1 MSVGNSNLSWF
12 RTAYYRASCYN
23 TRTIYLAWQRCLDLT
38 DYAFMMTIAGQ
49 PFLTDFQTQQLISQ
63 FQQKTALN
71 VSQINSQQVYVLS
84 RELSGT
90 EHKKALDLFGIN
102 EGIDLAAPQDNQI
115 QVIVGPRFGTISPW
129 ASKATDIFNN
139 CEIAINRVERVIV
152 YTLTIDIEAADKK
165 LPTAAE
171 QLLFDRMTQS
181 LVYDL
186 NDVNNLFDD
195 QQPAS
200 LNHIDVIGQGRT
212 ALESANTEFGFA
224 LSVEDIDYLMN
235 AYVNELKRNPT
246 DVELMMF
253 AQANSEHCR
262 HKIFNAEWKV
272 DGAVQPKSLFQ
283 MIKNTYKAN
292 PQGILSA
299 YKDNAA
305 VMAGSEGL
313 RFYPVPENAT
323 DANSVH
329 PYDFHQEEIDI
340 LMKVE
345 THNHPTAI
353 APYAGAATGAGGEIR
368 DEGATGRGG
377 KPKAGLTGFHV
388 SHLHIPELAEKW
400 EQSGQLSTQ
409 DYGTPDRMATSLEIM
424 TEAPLGSANFS
435 NEFGRPNLCGYFRS
449 FQLDTSAA
457 KDGSEM
463 RGYHKPIMLAGGY
476 GNIKR
481 NLIEKNAIQQG
492 DLLIVLGGPAMQIGL
507 GGGAASSVDS
517 GSLDEGLDFA
527 SVQRDN
533 AEMERRCQEV
543 MDRCWALAGNGQSG
557 NDVDASNNG
566 KDGNPIVSLHDVGAG
581 GLSNAMPEL
590 VNDHEMGAV
599 LNLRKIPSLEAGMS
613 PMAIWSNEAQ
623 ERYVLAIRPE
633 SKDQFDAICTRERCP
648 YAILGEATEIRQ
660 LVVNDDLLAE
670 QPVDMPMQVLLGGTP
685 QMQRSFSRQENELP
699 PLELNNFNLA
709 ESIKDVLRHPT
720 VASKSFLISI
730 GDRSITGMVV
740 RDQYVGRYQ
749 VPVADCA
756 VTASGLLAIEGQ
768 PMSGEAMSVGERTPV
783 ALISPKA
790 SARLAVGEAIT
801 NIAGA
806 RISQLSD
813 ITMSANWMAA
823 CGEDAEDAA
832 LFDAVYTVGE
842 ELCPALGI
850 AIPVGKDSLSMRANW
865 TDSTDE
871 GSTDKSVV
879 SPMSLVITAFAPV
892 IDVAKTLTPELING
906 DSAFYRIDLSKGK
919 LRLGGSILAQTASQ
933 LGNECPD
940 LTQPSD
946 LVDFFNFIQAGNAQ
960 GVISAYHDIGDG
972 GLLATIAEMQFTSRQ
987 GIKLSL
993 DDKNLLGQLFSEELG
1008 AVIQVLPENVAALMQ
1023 LAEEFN
1029 VSDMLSLVG
1038 QSTEED
1044 SLIIQTP
1051 LHMGDDTLRFSRSEL
1066 QQEWSQVSYQIA
1078 RRRDNPACVQQE
1090 YDLIADASHKGLIA
1104 APNFDLNQKVEEP
1117 YLASR
1122 DTKPRV
1128 AILREQG
1135 VNGQIEMAAGFTQ
1148 AGFEAVD
1155 VHMSD
1160 LLNGRINLRDFDGLV
1175 ACGGFSYGDVLGAGS
1190 GWANSILF
1198 HDELRMQFVRFF
1210 ARPDTFSL
1218 GVCNGCQMMA
1228 QLKDL
1233 IPGADN
1239 FPRFIAN
1246 KSARFEARTVNVKIE
1261 RTKSIFF
1268 KGMQDSILPIA
1279 VAHGEGYATLNTTE
1293 IDGMAKHGQLA
1304 MRFVDSQGHPTETY
1318 PLNPNGSLGGVTG
1331 LCSTD
1336 GRVTLMMPHPE
1347 RNLKAYN
1354 HSWKPEAWDEDGAW
1368 MRMFRNAR
1376 AWLR

>member
-1 MSVGNSNLSWF
+1 
-12 RTAYYRASCYN
+12 
-23 TRTIYLAWQRCLDLT
+23 
-38 DYAFMMTIAGQ
+38 MMTIAGQ

-63 FQQKTALN
+63 FQQKTELN
-71 VSQINSQQVYVLS
+71 VSQINTQQVYVLS
-84 RELSGT
+84 RKLEGD
-90 EHKKALDLFGIN
+90 EQKKALDLFGIK
-102 EGIDLAAPQDNQI
+102 EDAQLTTSQDNQL
-115 QVIVGPRFGTISPW
+115 QVIVSPRFGTISPW

-139 CEIAINRVERVIV
+139 CDIKINRVERVIV
-152 YTLTIDIEAADKK
+152 YTLTLDGTTDGEISTT
-165 LPTAAE
+165 LPAAAE

-186 NDVNNLFDD
+186 DDVNKLFDD
-195 QQPAS
+195 EAPAS
-200 LNHIDVIGQGRT
+200 LNHIDVIGQGQS

-224 LSVEDIDYLMN
+224 LSSEDIDYLMN

-262 HKIFNAEWKV
+262 HKIFNAQWTV
-272 DGAVQPKSLFQ
+272 DGEVQPKSLFQ
-283 MIKNTYKAN
+283 MIKNTYQSN

-305 VMAGSEGL
+305 VMAGAEGM
-313 RFYPVPENAT
+313 RFYSIPT
-323 DANSVH
+323 DAQDPNAAH
-329 PYDFHQEEIDI
+329 PYNFHQEEIDI

-400 EQSGQLSTQ
+400 ETSGQLSTQ

-517 GSLDEGLDFA
+517 GELDEGLDFA

-543 MDRCWALAGNGQSG
+543 LDRCWALAGNEKPG
-557 NDVDASNNG
+557 NDIDASNNSQ
-566 KDGNPIVSLHDVGAG
+566 DGNPIVSLHDVGAG

-633 SKDQFDAICTRERCP
+633 SKDQFDAICARERCP
-648 YAILGEATEIRQ
+648 YAILGEATEVRQ
-660 LVVNDDLLAE
+660 LVVNDELLSE

-685 QMQRSFSRQENELP
+685 KMQRSFERQESTLP
-699 PLELNNFNLA
+699 ALELNNFNLS

-756 VTASGLLAIEGQ
+756 VTASGLVALDGQ

-806 RISQLSD
+806 RIAQLSD

-823 CGEDAEDAA
+823 CGDDAEDAA
-832 LFDAVYTVGE
+832 LFDAVHTVGE

-865 TDSTDE
+865 TDNDKD
-871 GSTDKSVV
+871 GSKDKSVV

-892 IDVAKTLTPELING
+892 TDVAKTLTPELING

-940 LTQPSD
+940 LDKPSD
-946 LVDFFNFIQAGNAQ
+946 LIDFFNFIQAGNAQ

-993 DDKNLLGQLFSEELG
+993 ADENLLGQLFSEELG

-1078 RRRDNPACVQQE
+1078 RRRDNPECVQQE
-1090 YDLIADASHKGLIA
+1090 YDLISDASYQGLIA

-1117 YLASR
+1117 YLGSR
-1122 DTKPRV
+1122 DNKPRV

-1135 VNGQIEMAAGFTQ
+1135 VNGQSEMAAGFTQ

-1160 LLNGRINLRDFDGLV
+1160 LLEGRINLRDFDGLV

-1233 IPGADN
+1233 IPGAEN

-1246 KSARFEARTVNVKIE
+1246 KSARFEARTVNVKVE
-1261 RTKSIFF
+1261 RTKSILF

-1279 VAHGEGYATLNTTE
+1279 VAHGEGYATLDNTE

-1304 MRFVDSQGHPTETY
+1304 MRYVDSQGHPTETY

-1347 RNLKAYN
+1347 RTLKAYN
-1354 HSWKPEAWDEDGAW
+1354 HSWKPEEWDEDGAW

-1376 AWLR
+1376 AWFR

>member
-1 MSVGNSNLSWF
+1 
-12 RTAYYRASCYN
+12 
-23 TRTIYLAWQRCLDLT
+23 
-38 DYAFMMTIAGQ
+38 MMTIAGQ
-49 PFLTDFQTQQLISQ
+49 PFLTDFQTQQLINQ
-63 FQQKTALN
+63 FQQKTELN
-71 VSQINSQQVYVLS
+71 VSQINTQQVYVLS
-84 RELSGT
+84 RKLEGD
-90 EHKKALDLFGIN
+90 EQKKALDLFGIK
-102 EGIDLAAPQDNQI
+102 EDIQFVAPQDNRL
-115 QVIVGPRFGTISPW
+115 QVVVGPRFGTISPW

-139 CEIAINRVERVIV
+139 CEIEINRVERVIV
-152 YTLTIDIEAADKK
+152 YTLTFDEKADGEGNAINNK
-165 LPTAAE
+165 LSSAAE

-186 NDVNNLFDD
+186 DDVSKLFDD
-195 QQPAS
+195 EPPAS
-200 LNHIDVIGQGRT
+200 LNRIDVMGEGRS
-212 ALESANTEFGFA
+212 ALESANTQFGFA
-224 LSVEDIDYLMN
+224 LSSDDIDYLMN
-235 AYVNELKRNPT
+235 AYVNELGRNPT

-262 HKIFNAEWKV
+262 HKIFNAEWTI
-272 DGAVQPKSLFQ
+272 DGEVQPKSLFQ
-283 MIKNTYKAN
+283 MIKNTYQSN

-305 VMAGSEGL
+305 VMAGAEGL
-313 RFYPVPENAT
+313 RYYPVPTDAM
-323 DANSVH
+323 DANSAH
-329 PYDFHQEEIDI
+329 PYDFHQEAIDI

-409 DYGTPDRMATSLEIM
+409 GYGTPDRMATSLEIM

-481 NLIEKNAIQQG
+481 NLIEKNAIREG

-517 GSLDEGLDFA
+517 GELDEGLDFA

-543 MDRCWALAGNGQSG
+543 IDRCWSLAGN
-557 NDVDASNNG
+557 DIDASNAS
-566 KDGNPIVSLHDVGAG
+566 KDGNPIVSVHDVGAG

-590 VNDHEMGAV
+590 VDDHDMGAH

-633 SKDQFDAICTRERCP
+633 SKAQFDAICARERCP

-660 LVVNDDLLAE
+660 LIVDDELLPE

-685 QMQRSFSRQENELP
+685 KMQRSFSRQENELS
-699 PLELNNFNLA
+699 PLALNDFNLT

-749 VPVADCA
+749 VPVSDCA
-756 VTASGLLAIEGQ
+756 ITASGLVALDGQ
-768 PMSGEAMSVGERTPV
+768 PMTGEAMSVGERTPV

-806 RISQLSD
+806 RIAQLSD

-823 CGEDAEDAA
+823 CGDDAEDAA
-832 LFDAVYTVGE
+832 LFDAVHTVGE

-865 TDSTDE
+865 TDSDE
-871 GSTDKSVV
+871 NGNADKSVV

-892 IDVAKTLTPELING
+892 VDVAKALTPELING

-919 LRLGGSILAQTASQ
+919 LRLGGSILAQTLSQ
-933 LGNECPD
+933 LGNDCPD
-940 LTQPSD
+940 LAQPSD
-946 LVDFFNFIQAGNAQ
+946 LIDFFNFVQAGNAQ

-1008 AVIQVLPENVAALMQ
+1008 AVIQVLPENVTTLME
-1023 LAEEFN
+1023 LAEQHN

-1117 YLASR
+1117 YLNSR
-1122 DTKPRV
+1122 ADSDNSKPRV

-1135 VNGQIEMAAGFTQ
+1135 VNGQTEMAAGFTQ

-1160 LLNGRINLRDFDGLV
+1160 LLEGRINLRDFDGLV

-1228 QLKDL
+1228 QLKGL
-1233 IPGADN
+1233 IPGAEN

-1246 KSARFEARTVNVKIE
+1246 KSARFEARTVNVKVE
-1261 RTKSIFF
+1261 RTKSILF

-1279 VAHGEGYATLNTTE
+1279 VAHGEGYATLDNTE

-1304 MRFVDSQGHPTETY
+1304 MRYVDSQGHPTETY

-1336 GRVTLMMPHPE
+1336 GRVTIMMPHPE
-1347 RNLKAYN
+1347 RTLCAYN

>member
-1 MSVGNSNLSWF
+1 
-12 RTAYYRASCYN
+12 
-23 TRTIYLAWQRCLDLT
+23 
-38 DYAFMMTIAGQ
+38 MMTIAGQ

-63 FQQKTALN
+63 FQQKTELN
-71 VSQINSQQVYVLS
+71 VSHIHTQQVYVLS
-84 RELSGT
+84 RKLSGD
-90 EHKKALDLFGIN
+90 EHKKALDLFGIQQ
-102 EGIDLAAPQDNQI
+102 GIDCIAPQDNQL
-115 QVIVGPRFGTISPW
+115 QVIVSPRFGTISPW

-152 YTLTIDIEAADKK
+152 YTLTIDGDVSESK
-165 LPTAAE
+165 LSATLPKDAE

-186 NDVNNLFDD
+186 NDVNKLFDD

-200 LNHIDVIGQGRT
+200 LNHIDVIGQGQS
-212 ALESANTEFGFA
+212 ALESANTTFGFA
-224 LSVEDIDYLMN
+224 LSSEDIDYLMN

-262 HKIFNAEWKV
+262 HKIFNAEWTI
-272 DGAVQPKSLFQ
+272 DGEVQAKSLFQ

-305 VMAGSEGL
+305 VMAGSDGM
-313 RFYPVPENAT
+313 RFYPVPTEAM
-323 DANSVH
+323 DANSIH
-329 PYDFHQEEIDI
+329 PYGFHQEEIDI

-388 SHLHIPELAEKW
+388 SHLHIPELSEKW

-481 NLIEKNAIQQG
+481 NLIEKNTIQQG

-543 MDRCWALAGNGQSG
+543 MDRCWALAGS
-557 NDVDASNNG
+557 DVDASNNG

-590 VNDHEMGAV
+590 VNDHEMGAH

-633 SKDQFDAICTRERCP
+633 SEAQFDAICARERCP
-648 YAILGEATEIRQ
+648 YAILGTATDIRQ
-660 LVVNDDLLAE
+660 LIVDDELLAE

-685 QMQRSFSRQENELP
+685 KMQRSFERSESTLP
-699 PLELNNFNLA
+699 ALALDNVDLA

-756 VTASGLLAIEGQ
+756 VTASGLLAIDGQ

-806 RISQLSD
+806 CITQLSD

-823 CGEDAEDAA
+823 CGDDTEDAA
-832 LFDAVYTVGE
+832 LFDAVHAIGE

-865 TDSTDE
+865 TDNNE
-871 GSTDKSVV
+871 GDAKDKSVV

-892 IDVAKTLTPELING
+892 VDVAKTLTPELING
-906 DSAFYRIDLSKGK
+906 DSAFYRIDLSKGQ
-919 LRLGGSILAQTASQ
+919 LRLGGSILAQTLSQ
-933 LGNECPD
+933 LGNDCPD
-940 LTQPSD
+940 LAQPSD

-960 GVISAYHDIGDG
+960 NVISAYHDIGDG

-993 DDKNLLGQLFSEELG
+993 TDDNLLGQLFSEELG

-1038 QSTEED
+1038 QSIDDD

-1051 LHMGDDTLRFSRSEL
+1051 LHMGDKTLSFSRSEL

-1090 YDLIADASHKGLIA
+1090 YDLIADTNHKGLIA

-1117 YLASR
+1117 YLNSR
-1122 DTKPRV
+1122 ANSNSSKPRV

-1246 KSARFEARTVNVKIE
+1246 KSARFEGRTVNVKIE

>member
-1 MSVGNSNLSWF
+1 MAVMPLF
-12 RTAYYRASCYN
+12 AHPME
-23 TRTIYLAWQRCLDLT
+23 
-38 DYAFMMTIAGQ
+38 YAFMMTIAGQ

-63 FQQKTALN
+63 FQQKTNLN
-71 VSQINSQQVYVLS
+71 ITQISTQQVYVLS
-84 RELSGT
+84 RELDGN
-90 EHKKALDLFGIN
+90 EHKKALDLLAV
-102 EGIDLAAPQDNQI
+102 DSATVLAAPQDNQL

-139 CEIAINRVERVIV
+139 CEIVIKRVERVIV
-152 YTLTIDIEAADKK
+152 YTLTVDGEVSNSQLSEK
-165 LPTAAE
+165 LPKAAE

-186 NDVNNLFDD
+186 SETSKLFDD
-195 QQPAS
+195 EQPAS
-200 LNHIDVIGQGRT
+200 LNHIDVIGAGRE

-224 LSVEDIDYLMN
+224 LSSEDIDYLMN
-235 AYVNELKRNPT
+235 AYVDELQRNPT

-262 HKIFNAEWKV
+262 HKIFNAKWTI
-272 DGAVQPKSLFQ
+272 DGEVQSKSLFQ
-283 MIKNTYKAN
+283 MIKNTYKTN

-305 VMAGSEGL
+305 VMEGSEGW
-313 RFYPVPENAT
+313 RFYPVPEDAM
-323 DANSVH
+323 DANSAH

-400 EQSGQLSTQ
+400 EQSGQVSTK

-424 TEAPLGSANFS
+424 LEAPLGSANFS

-481 NLIEKNAIQQG
+481 NLIEKNSIQQG

-543 MDRCWALAGNGQSG
+543 MDRCWALAGN
-557 NDVDASNNG
+557 DVDASNNG

-590 VNDHEMGAV
+590 VNDHEMGAH
-599 LNLRKIPSLEAGMS
+599 LNLRKVPSLEAGMS

-623 ERYVLAIRPE
+623 ERYVLAIHPE
-633 SKDQFDAICTRERCP
+633 SEAQFDAICARERCP
-648 YAILGEATEIRQ
+648 YAILGTATDVRQ
-660 LVVNDDLLAE
+660 LIVDDELLAE

-685 QMQRSFSRQENELP
+685 QMKRSFSRSERTLP
-699 PLELNNFNLA
+699 ALELDEVNLA
-709 ESIKDVLRHPT
+709 ESITDVLRHPT

-730 GDRSITGMVV
+730 GDRSIGGMVV

-756 VTASGLLAIEGQ
+756 VTASGLLNLDGQ

-783 ALISPKA
+783 ALISPTA
-790 SARLAVGEAIT
+790 SARMAVGEAIT

-806 RISQLSD
+806 RIAQLSD

-823 CGEDAEDAA
+823 CGDDAEDEA
-832 LFDAVYTVGE
+832 LFDAVHAIGE

-865 TDSTDE
+865 TDSNVKSDANNSE
-871 GSTDKSVV
+871 QGAQDKSIV

-892 IDVAKTLTPELING
+892 VDVAQTLTPELING

-919 LRLGGSILAQTASQ
+919 LRLGGSILAQTLSQ
-933 LGNECPD
+933 LGNDCPD
-940 LTQPSD
+940 LTHPSD

-960 GVISAYHDIGDG
+960 EVISAYHDIGDG

-993 DDKNLLGQLFSEELG
+993 TDDNLLGQLFSEELG
-1008 AVIQVLPENVAALMQ
+1008 AVIQVMPEDVPALMQ

-1038 QSTEED
+1038 QSIEEE

-1051 LHMGDDTLRFSRSEL
+1051 TLMGDKTLSFSRGKL

-1090 YDLIADASHKGLIA
+1090 YDLITDSSYQGLIA
-1104 APNFDLNQKVEEP
+1104 TPNFDLSQAIEAP
-1117 YLASR
+1117 YLNSR
-1122 DTKPRV
+1122 ANKPKV

-1135 VNGQIEMAAGFTQ
+1135 VNGQLEMAAGFTQ

-1160 LLNGRINLRDFDGLV
+1160 LLKGRINLRDFEGLV
-1175 ACGGFSYGDVLGAGS
+1175 TCGGFSYGDVLGAGS

-1198 HDELRMQFVRFF
+1198 HDDLRMQFVRFF
-1210 ARPDTFSL
+1210 SRPETFTL

-1233 IPGADN
+1233 IPGAEN

-1246 KSARFEARTVNVKIE
+1246 KSARFEARTVNVKVE
-1261 RTKSIFF
+1261 RTKSILF

-1279 VAHGEGYATLNTTE
+1279 VAHGEGFATLNATE

-1304 MRFVDSQGHPTETY
+1304 MRFVDSQGQPTETY
-1318 PLNPNGSLGGVTG
+1318 PLNPNGSVGGVTG

-1336 GRVTLMMPHPE
+1336 GRVTIMMPHPE
-1347 RNLKAYN
+1347 RTLRAYN
-1354 HSWKPEAWDEDGAW
+1354 HSWKPAAWDEDGAW

-1376 AWLR
+1376 AWVR

>member
-1 MSVGNSNLSWF
+1 
-12 RTAYYRASCYN
+12 
-23 TRTIYLAWQRCLDLT
+23 
-38 DYAFMMTIAGQ
+38 MMIIAGQ
-49 PFLTDFQTQQLISQ
+49 PFLTDFQMQQLISQ

-71 VSQINSQQVYVLS
+71 VTQISTQQVYILS
-84 RELSGT
+84 RALSGD
-90 EHKKALDLFGIN
+90 EYKKALDLLGVGKGGDARLEITT
-102 EGIDLAAPQDNQI
+102 PQANQL
-115 QVIVGPRFGTISPW
+115 QVIVSPRFGTISPW

-139 CEIAINRVERVIV
+139 CEIEINRVERVIV
-152 YTLTIDIEAADKK
+152 YTLTLADNAATTEK
-165 LPTAAE
+165 LPVAAE

-186 NDVNNLFDD
+186 SDTSKLFDD

-200 LNHIDVIGQGRT
+200 LNHVDVIGEGQS

-224 LSVEDIDYLMN
+224 LSSEDIDYLMN

-262 HKIFNAEWKV
+262 HKIFNAEWTI
-272 DGAVQPKSLFQ
+272 DGEVQSKSLFQ

-305 VMAGSEGL
+305 VMAGSEGW
-313 RFYPVPENAT
+313 RFYPVPTDAMDANAT
-323 DANSVH
+323 H
-329 PYDFHQEEIDI
+329 PYGFHQEDIDI

-400 EQSGQLSTQ
+400 EQSGNVSTQ

-457 KDGSEM
+457 KDGSQM

-481 NLIEKNAIQQG
+481 NLIEKNTIQQG

-543 MDRCWALAGNGQSG
+543 MDRCWALAGT
-557 NDVDASNNG
+557 DVDVSNGG

-590 VNDHEMGAV
+590 VNDHEMGAH
-599 LNLRKIPSLEAGMS
+599 LNLRHIPSLEVGMS

-623 ERYVLAIRPE
+623 ERYVLAIHPE
-633 SKDQFDAICTRERCP
+633 SEAQFDAICARERCP
-648 YAILGEATEIRQ
+648 YAILGSATDVRQ
-660 LVVNDDLLAE
+660 LILDDELLAD

-685 QMQRSFSRQENELP
+685 KMKRSFSRQENTLP
-699 PLELNNFNLA
+699 ALELGDVNLA
-709 ESIKDVLRHPT
+709 ESITDVLRHPT

-749 VPVADCA
+749 VPVSDCA
-756 VTASGLLAIEGQ
+756 ITASGLIALDGK

-783 ALISPKA
+783 ALISPTA

-806 RISQLSD
+806 SIAQLSD

-823 CGEDAEDAA
+823 CGDDVEDAA
-832 LFDAVYTVGE
+832 LFDAVHAVGE

-865 TDSTDE
+865 TDSNAE
-871 GSTDKSVV
+871 GEQDKSVV

-892 IDVAKTLTPELING
+892 VDVAQTLTPELING

-919 LRLGGSILAQTASQ
+919 LRLGGSILAQTLSQ
-933 LGNECPD
+933 LGNDCPD
-940 LTQPSD
+940 LAQPSD

-960 GVISAYHDIGDG
+960 NVISAYHDIGDG

-987 GIKLSL
+987 GIKLAL
-993 DDKNLLGQLFSEELG
+993 TDDNLLGQLFSEELG
-1008 AVIQVLPENVAALMQ
+1008 AVIQVLPEDVAALMD
-1023 LAEEFN
+1023 LVEKYN
-1029 VSDMLSLVG
+1029 VSDMISLVG
-1038 QSTEED
+1038 QSSEED
-1044 SLIIQTP
+1044 SLLIQTP
-1051 LHMGDDTLRFSRSEL
+1051 TMMGDDTLRFSRGEL
-1066 QQEWSQVSYQIA
+1066 QQAWSQVSYQIA
-1078 RRRDNPACVQQE
+1078 RRRDNPDCVQQE
-1090 YDLIADASHKGLIA
+1090 YDLITDSRYQGLIA
-1104 APNFDLNQKVEEP
+1104 TPNFDLNQAVEAP
-1117 YLASR
+1117 YLNSR
-1122 DTKPRV
+1122 EQKPKV

-1135 VNGQIEMAAGFTQ
+1135 VNGQLEMAAGFTQ

-1160 LLNGRINLRDFDGLV
+1160 LLKGRVNLRDFDGLV

-1198 HDELRMQFVRFF
+1198 HDDLRMQFVRFF

-1246 KSARFEARTVNVKIE
+1246 KSARFEARTVNVKVE
-1261 RTKSIFF
+1261 RTKSILF

-1279 VAHGEGYATLNTTE
+1279 IAHGEGFATLNETE

-1304 MRFVDSQGHPTETY
+1304 MRYVDSQGQPTETY
-1318 PLNPNGSLGGVTG
+1318 PLNPNGSVGGVTG

-1336 GRVTLMMPHPE
+1336 GRVTIMMPHPE
-1347 RNLKAYN
+1347 RTLRAYN
-1354 HSWKPEAWDEDGAW
+1354 HSWKPEEWDEDGAW

>member
-1 MSVGNSNLSWF
+1 
-12 RTAYYRASCYN
+12 
-23 TRTIYLAWQRCLDLT
+23 
-38 DYAFMMTIAGQ
+38 MMTIAGQ

-63 FQQKTALN
+63 FQQKTELN
-71 VSQINSQQVYVLS
+71 VSQIHTQQVYVLS
-84 RELSGT
+84 RDLVGDEQ
-90 EHKKALDLFGIN
+90 KKALDLFGVHADIQ
-102 EGIDLAAPQDNQI
+102 LAASKDNQI

-139 CEIAINRVERVIV
+139 CEIEIKRVERVIV
-152 YTLTIDIEAADKK
+152 YTLTIDAKADGDVGATNNK
-165 LPTAAE
+165 LPKAAE

-186 NDVNNLFDD
+186 NDVNKLFDD
-195 QQPAS
+195 EQPAS
-200 LNHIDVIGQGRT
+200 LNRIDVIGQGQS
-212 ALESANTEFGFA
+212 ALEAANKEFGFA
-224 LSVEDIDYLMN
+224 LSSEDIDYLMN

-262 HKIFNAEWKV
+262 HKIFNAEWTV
-272 DGAVQPKSLFQ
+272 DGAAQPKSLFQ

-305 VMAGSEGL
+305 VMAGAKGL
-313 RFYPVPENAT
+313 RYYPVPTDAT
-323 DANSVH
+323 DANSAH
-329 PYDFHQEEIDI
+329 PYGFHKEEIDI

-400 EQSGQLSTQ
+400 ERSGQVSTQ

-457 KDGSEM
+457 KDGSQM

-481 NLIEKNAIQQG
+481 NLIEKNTIQQG

-517 GSLDEGLDFA
+517 GELDEGLDFA

-543 MDRCWALAGNGQSG
+543 IDRCWALAGNEASG
-557 NDVDASNNG
+557 NDADASNTSNAS
-566 KDGNPIVSLHDVGAG
+566 KDGNPIVSIHDVGAG

-590 VNDHEMGAV
+590 VDDHDMGAH

-633 SKDQFDAICTRERCP
+633 SKDQFDAICARERCP
-648 YAILGEATEIRQ
+648 YAILGVATEVRQ
-660 LVVNDDLLAE
+660 LIVDDEMLDE

-685 QMQRSFSRQENELP
+685 QMQRSFSRQEKELP

-756 VTASGLLAIEGQ
+756 VTASGLLALDGQ

-783 ALISPKA
+783 ALINPKA
-790 SARLAVGEAIT
+790 SACLAVGEAIT

-806 RISQLSD
+806 RINQLSD

-823 CGEDAEDAA
+823 CGDDNEDAA
-832 LFDAVYTVGE
+832 LFDAVYAIGE

-865 TDSTDE
+865 TDSNKD

-940 LTQPSD
+940 LEKPSD
-946 LVDFFNFIQAGNAQ
+946 LIDFFNFIQAGNAQ

-1038 QSTEED
+1038 QSCEED

-1066 QQEWSQVSYQIA
+1066 QQEWTQVSYQIA

-1090 YDLIADASHKGLIA
+1090 YDLISDASHQGLIA

-1117 YLASR
+1117 YLNSR
-1122 DTKPRV
+1122 ETKPRV

-1135 VNGQIEMAAGFTQ
+1135 VNGQSEMAAGFTQ

-1160 LLNGRINLRDFDGLV
+1160 LLEGRINLRDFDGLV

-1233 IPGADN
+1233 IPGAEN

-1246 KSARFEARTVNVKIE
+1246 KSARFEARTVNVKVE
-1261 RTKSIFF
+1261 RTKSILF

-1279 VAHGEGYATLNTTE
+1279 VAHGEGYATLDNTE
-1293 IDGMAKHGQLA
+1293 IDGMEKHGQLA
-1304 MRFVDSQGHPTETY
+1304 MRFVDSQGYPTETY
-1318 PLNPNGSLGGVTG
+1318 PLNPNGSVGGVTG

-1336 GRVTLMMPHPE
+1336 GRVTIMMPHPE
-1347 RNLKAYN
+1347 RTLRAYN

>member
-1 MSVGNSNLSWF
+1 MAVMPIF
-12 RTAYYRASCYN
+12 AHPME
-23 TRTIYLAWQRCLDLT
+23 
-38 DYAFMMTIAGQ
+38 YAFMMTIAGQ

-63 FQQKTALN
+63 FQQKTELN
-71 VSQINSQQVYVLS
+71 VTQISTQQVYVLS
-84 RELSGT
+84 RELDGD
-90 EHKKALDLFGIN
+90 EHKKALDLLGVNKGANGNI
-102 EGIDLAAPQDNQI
+102 EITAPEDNQL

-139 CEIAINRVERVIV
+139 CEIEINRVERVIV
-152 YTLTIDIEAADKK
+152 YTLTLAATSLNSGSDKT
-165 LPTAAE
+165 LPKVAE

-186 NDVNNLFDD
+186 AETSKLFDD

-200 LNHIDVIGQGRT
+200 LNHIDVIGEGRE

-224 LSVEDIDYLMN
+224 LSSEDIDYLMN
-235 AYVNELKRNPT
+235 AYVDELKRNPT

-262 HKIFNAEWKV
+262 HKIFNAEWTI
-272 DGAVQPKSLFQ
+272 DGEVQAKSLFQ
-283 MIKNTYKAN
+283 MIKNTYQSN

-305 VMAGSEGL
+305 VMAGSEGW
-313 RFYPVPENAT
+313 RFYPVPVSNT
-323 DANSVH
+323 DDANNEQSAH
-329 PYDFHQEEIDI
+329 PYGFHQEEIDI

-400 EQSGQLSTQ
+400 EQSGTVSTK

-449 FQLDTSAA
+449 FQIDTSAA
-457 KDGSEM
+457 KDGSQM

-481 NLIEKNAIQQG
+481 NLIEKNSIQQG

-543 MDRCWALAGNGQSG
+543 MDRCWALAGN
-557 NDVDASNNG
+557 DVDVSNGG

-590 VNDHEMGAV
+590 VNDHEMGAH

-623 ERYVLAIRPE
+623 ERYVLAIHPE
-633 SKDQFDAICTRERCP
+633 SEAQFDAICARERCP
-648 YAILGEATEIRQ
+648 YAILGTATDVRQ
-660 LVVNDDLLAE
+660 LIVDDELLAE

-685 QMQRSFSRQENELP
+685 QMKRSFSRQETTLP
-699 PLELNNFNLA
+699 ALELDDVNLA
-709 ESIKDVLRHPT
+709 ESITDVLRHPT

-730 GDRSITGMVV
+730 GDRSISGMVV

-756 VTASGLLAIEGQ
+756 VTASGLLNLDGQ

-783 ALISPKA
+783 ALISPTA
-790 SARLAVGEAIT
+790 SARMAVGEAIT

-806 RISQLSD
+806 RIAQLSD

-823 CGEDAEDAA
+823 CGDDAEDEA
-832 LFDAVYTVGE
+832 LFDAVHAIGE

-865 TDSTDE
+865 TDNDAEAGTQ
-871 GSTDKSVV
+871 DKSVV

-892 IDVAKTLTPELING
+892 VDVAQTLTPELING

-919 LRLGGSILAQTASQ
+919 LRLGGSILAQTLSQ
-933 LGNECPD
+933 LGNDCPD
-940 LTQPSD
+940 LAQPSD

-960 GVISAYHDIGDG
+960 DVISAYHDIGDG

-993 DDKNLLGQLFSEELG
+993 TDDNLLGQLFSEELG
-1008 AVIQVLPENVAALMQ
+1008 AVIQVMPEDVPALMQ

-1038 QSTEED
+1038 QSSEEE
-1044 SLIIQTP
+1044 SLLIQTP
-1051 LHMGDDTLRFSRSEL
+1051 TLMGDKTLSFSRGKL

-1090 YDLIADASHKGLIA
+1090 YDLITDSSYQGLIA
-1104 APNFDLNQKVEEP
+1104 TPNFDLSQAIEAP
-1117 YLASR
+1117 YLNSR
-1122 DTKPRV
+1122 ANKPKV

-1135 VNGQIEMAAGFTQ
+1135 VNGQLEMAAGFTQ

-1160 LLNGRINLRDFDGLV
+1160 LLKGRINLRDFEGLV
-1175 ACGGFSYGDVLGAGS
+1175 TCGGFSYGDVLGAGS

-1198 HDELRMQFVRFF
+1198 HDDLRMQFVRFF
-1210 ARPDTFSL
+1210 ARPETFTL

-1233 IPGADN
+1233 IPGAEN

-1246 KSARFEARTVNVKIE
+1246 KSARFEARTVNVKVE
-1261 RTKSIFF
+1261 RTKSILF

-1279 VAHGEGYATLNTTE
+1279 VAHGEGFATLNATE

-1304 MRFVDSQGHPTETY
+1304 MRYVDSQGQPTETY
-1318 PLNPNGSLGGVTG
+1318 PLNPNGSVGGVTG

-1336 GRVTLMMPHPE
+1336 GRVTIMMPHPE
-1347 RNLKAYN
+1347 RTLRAYN
-1354 HSWKPEAWDEDGAW
+1354 HSWKPAVWDEDGAW

-1376 AWLR
+1376 AWVR

>member
-1 MSVGNSNLSWF
+1 W
-12 RTAYYRASCYN
+12 T
-23 TRTIYLAWQRCLDLT
+23 
-38 DYAFMMTIAGQ
+38 
-49 PFLTDFQTQQLISQ
+49 
-63 FQQKTALN
+63 
-71 VSQINSQQVYVLS
+71 
-84 RELSGT
+84 
-90 EHKKALDLFGIN
+90 
-102 EGIDLAAPQDNQI
+102 
-115 QVIVGPRFGTISPW
+115 
-129 ASKATDIFNN
+129 
-139 CEIAINRVERVIV
+139 
-152 YTLTIDIEAADKK
+152 
-165 LPTAAE
+165 
-171 QLLFDRMTQS
+171 
-181 LVYDL
+181 
-186 NDVNNLFDD
+186 
-195 QQPAS
+195 
-200 LNHIDVIGQGRT
+200 
-212 ALESANTEFGFA
+212 
-224 LSVEDIDYLMN
+224 
-235 AYVNELKRNPT
+235 
-246 DVELMMF
+246 
-253 AQANSEHCR
+253 
-262 HKIFNAEWKV
+262 V
-272 DGAVQPKSLFQ
+272 DGEVQPKSLFQ

-305 VMAGSEGL
+305 VMAGAEGM
-313 RFYPVPENAT
+313 RFYPIPVSNTDDAA
-323 DANSVH
+323 DANSAH
-329 PYDFHQEEIDI
+329 IYDFHQEEIDI

-457 KDGSEM
+457 KDGSQM

-481 NLIEKNAIQQG
+481 NLIEKNTIQQG

-543 MDRCWALAGNGQSG
+543 MDRCWALAGN
-557 NDVDASNNG
+557 DVSASNSG
-566 KDGNPIVSLHDVGAG
+566 QDGNPIVSLHDVGAG

-590 VNDHEMGAV
+590 VNDHEMGAI

-633 SKDQFDAICTRERCP
+633 SEAQFDAICARERCP
-648 YAILGEATEIRQ
+648 YAILGTATDIRQ
-660 LVVNDDLLAE
+660 LVVDDELLAE

-685 QMQRSFSRQENELP
+685 QMKRSFERQENELP
-699 PLELNNFNLA
+699 PLELNDFNLA
-709 ESIKDVLRHPT
+709 VSIKDVLRHPT

-756 VTASGLLAIEGQ
+756 VTASGLIALDGQ

-823 CGEDAEDAA
+823 CGDVAEDAA
-832 LFDAVYTVGE
+832 LFDAVHVVGE

-940 LTQPSD
+940 LDKPSD
-946 LVDFFNFIQAGNAQ
+946 LIDFFNFIQAGNAQ
-960 GVISAYHDIGDG
+960 NVISAYHDIGDG

-993 DDKNLLGQLFSEELG
+993 NDENLLGQLFSEELG

-1023 LAEEFN
+1023 MAEEFN

-1051 LHMGDDTLRFSRSEL
+1051 LHMGIDGIKDTLRFSRTEL

-1117 YLASR
+1117 YLNSR
-1122 DTKPRV
+1122 ADSNNSKPRV

-1135 VNGQIEMAAGFTQ
+1135 VNGQTEMAAGFTQ

-1160 LLNGRINLRDFDGLV
+1160 LLSGRINLRDFDGLV

-1233 IPGADN
+1233 IPGAEN

-1246 KSARFEARTVNVKIE
+1246 KSARFEARTVNVKVE
-1261 RTKSIFF
+1261 RTKSILF

-1279 VAHGEGYATLNTTE
+1279 VAHGEGYATLDNTE

-1304 MRFVDSQGHPTETY
+1304 MRYVDSQGHPTETY

-1336 GRVTLMMPHPE
+1336 GRVTIMMPHPE
-1347 RNLKAYN
+1347 RTLRAYN
-1354 HSWKPEAWDEDGAW
+1354 HSWKPEEWDEDGAW

>member
-1 MSVGNSNLSWF
+1 
-12 RTAYYRASCYN
+12 
-23 TRTIYLAWQRCLDLT
+23 
-38 DYAFMMTIAGQ
+38 MMTIAGQ

-63 FQQKTALN
+63 FQQKTELN
-71 VSQINSQQVYVLS
+71 VSQIHTQQVYVLS
-84 RELSGT
+84 RELEGD
-90 EHKKALDLFGIN
+90 EHKKALDLLAV
-102 EGIDLAAPQDNQI
+102 DCTTVLAAPKNNQL
-115 QVIVGPRFGTISPW
+115 QVIVSPRFGTISPW

-139 CEIAINRVERVIV
+139 CEIKINRVERVIV
-152 YTLTIDIEAADKK
+152 YTLTVDGKADGDVSKSQLSEK
-165 LPTAAE
+165 LPVDAE
-171 QLLFDRMTQS
+171 QLLFDKMTQS

-186 NDVNNLFDD
+186 DKVSHLFDD
-195 QQPAS
+195 GQPAS
-200 LNHIDVIGQGRT
+200 LNHIDVIGQGQA

-224 LSVEDIDYLMN
+224 LSGEDIDYLMN
-235 AYVNELKRNPT
+235 AYVNKLKRNPT

-262 HKIFNAEWKV
+262 HKIFNAEWTV
-272 DGAVQPKSLFQ
+272 DGEVQPKSLFQ

-305 VMAGSEGL
+305 VMAGAEGM
-313 RFYPVPENAT
+313 RFYPIPVSNTDDAA
-323 DANSVH
+323 DANSAH
-329 PYDFHQEEIDI
+329 IYDFHQEEIDI

-388 SHLHIPELAEKW
+388 SHLHIPELSEKW

-424 TEAPLGSANFS
+424 LEAPLGSANFS

-481 NLIEKNAIQQG
+481 NLIEKNSIQQG

-543 MDRCWALAGNGQSG
+543 MDRCWALAGN
-557 NDVDASNNG
+557 DVSASNNG

-633 SKDQFDAICTRERCP
+633 SEAQFDAICARERCP
-648 YAILGEATEIRQ
+648 YAILGTATDIRQ
-660 LVVNDDLLAE
+660 LVVNDELLDE

-685 QMQRSFSRQENELP
+685 QMKRNFNRQENELP
-699 PLELNNFNLA
+699 PLELNDFDLA
-709 ESIKDVLRHPT
+709 VSIKDVLRHPT

-756 VTASGLLAIEGQ
+756 VTASGLIALDGQ

-823 CGEDAEDAA
+823 CGDDNEDAA

-865 TDSTDE
+865 TDGNDNQ
-871 GSTDKSVV
+871 DKSVV

-940 LTQPSD
+940 LDKPSD
-946 LVDFFNFIQAGNAQ
+946 LIDFFNFIQAGNAQ

-993 DDKNLLGQLFSEELG
+993 NDENLLGQLFSEELG

-1023 LAEEFN
+1023 MAVEFN

-1051 LHMGDDTLRFSRSEL
+1051 LHMGDETLSFSRSEL
-1066 QQEWSQVSYQIA
+1066 QCEWSQVSYQIA

-1090 YDLIADASHKGLIA
+1090 YDLISDVNHKGLIA
-1104 APNFDLNQKVEEP
+1104 APNFDLNQKVEAP
-1117 YLASR
+1117 YLNSR
-1122 DTKPRV
+1122 EQKPKV

-1135 VNGQIEMAAGFTQ
+1135 VNGQTEMAAGFTQ

-1160 LLNGRINLRDFDGLV
+1160 LLSGRINLRDFDGLV

-1233 IPGADN
+1233 IPGAEN

-1246 KSARFEARTVNVKIE
+1246 KSARFEARTVNVKVE
-1261 RTKSIFF
+1261 RTKSILF

-1279 VAHGEGYATLNTTE
+1279 VAHGEGYATLNATE
-1293 IDGMAKHGQLA
+1293 IDGMEKHGQLA
-1304 MRFVDSQGHPTETY
+1304 MRYVDSQGHPTETY
-1318 PLNPNGSLGGVTG
+1318 PLNPNGSVGGVTG

-1347 RNLKAYN
+1347 RTLRAYN
-1354 HSWKPEAWDEDGAW
+1354 HSWKPETWDEDGAW

>member
-1 MSVGNSNLSWF
+1 
-12 RTAYYRASCYN
+12 
-23 TRTIYLAWQRCLDLT
+23 
-38 DYAFMMTIAGQ
+38 MMTIAGQ
-49 PFLTDFQTQQLISQ
+49 PFLTDFQTQQLINQ
-63 FQQKTALN
+63 FAQKTDLN
-71 VSQINSQQVYVLS
+71 VTQISTQQVFVLS
-84 RELSGT
+84 RELLG
-90 EHKKALDLFGIN
+90 EEQKKALDLLGVK
-102 EGIDLAAPQDNQI
+102 EQTSLEAATERQI
-115 QVIVGPRFGTISPW
+115 QVIVSPRFGTISPW

-139 CEIAINRVERVIV
+139 CELKINRIERVIV
-152 YTLTIDIEAADKK
+152 YTLTLEGATEDK

-171 QLLFDRMTQS
+171 RLLYDRMTQS

-186 NDVNNLFDD
+186 NDVNKLFDD
-195 QQPAS
+195 EPPAS
-200 LNHIDVIGQGRT
+200 LNHIDVMGAGRS
-212 ALESANTEFGFA
+212 ALESANTQFGFA
-224 LSVEDIDYLMN
+224 LSSEDIDYLMH
-235 AYVNELKRNPT
+235 AYVNDLQRNPT

-262 HKIFNAEWKV
+262 HKIFNAEWTI
-272 DGAVQPKSLFQ
+272 DGEVQPKSLFQ
-283 MIKNTYKAN
+283 MIKNTYQSN
-292 PQGILSA
+292 PEGILSA

-305 VMAGSEGL
+305 VMAGAEGM
-313 RFYPVPENAT
+313 RYYPIPEDAKNPNA
-323 DANSVH
+323 AH
-329 PYDFHQEEIDI
+329 PYGFHQEAIDI

-400 EQSGQLSTQ
+400 EQSGQVSTQ
-409 DYGTPDRMATSLEIM
+409 DYGTPERMATSLEIM

-481 NLIEKNAIQQG
+481 NLIEKNPIRAG

-517 GSLDEGLDFA
+517 GELDEGLDFA

-543 MDRCWALAGNGQSG
+543 IDRCWALAGNDAEVS
-557 NDVDASNNG
+557 NDSQ
-566 KDGNPIVSLHDVGAG
+566 DGNPIVSIHDVGAG

-590 VNDHEMGAV
+590 VDDHDMGAV
-599 LNLRKIPSLEAGMS
+599 LNLRHIPSLEAGMS

-633 SKDQFDAICTRERCP
+633 SKAQFDAICARERCP
-648 YAILGEATEIRQ
+648 YAILGEATEVRE
-660 LVVNDDLLAE
+660 LRVDDELLDD

-685 QMQRSFSRQENELP
+685 KMQRSFEVQANELA
-699 PLELNNFNLA
+699 PLVLNDFDLS
-709 ESIKDVLRHPT
+709 ESVKDVLRHPT

-756 VTASGLLAIEGQ
+756 ITASGLIALDGQ
-768 PMSGEAMSVGERTPV
+768 AMTGEAMSIGERTPV
-783 ALISPKA
+783 ALIDPKA

-823 CGEDAEDAA
+823 CGDDTEDAA
-832 LFDAVYTVGE
+832 LFDAVHTVGE

-865 TDSTDE
+865 SDE
-871 GSTDKSVV
+871 DADNQSQDKSVV

-892 IDVAKTLTPELING
+892 VDVAKTLTPELING
-906 DSAFYRIDLSKGK
+906 DSAFYRLDLSRGK

-940 LTQPSD
+940 LDKPSD
-946 LVDFFNFIQAGNAQ
+946 LIDFFNFIQAGNEQ
-960 GVISAYHDIGDG
+960 DLISAYHDIGDG

-993 DDKNLLGQLFSEELG
+993 SDDNLLGQLFSEELG
-1008 AVIQVLPENVAALMQ
+1008 AVIQVLPENVADLIT
-1023 LAEEFN
+1023 LADEYN

-1051 LHMGDDTLRFSRSEL
+1051 LHQGDKTLRFSRSEL
-1066 QQEWSQVSYQIA
+1066 QQQWSQVSYQIA
-1078 RRRDNPACVQQE
+1078 RRRDNPECVQQE
-1090 YDLIADASHKGLIA
+1090 YDLIADTNHKGLIA
-1104 APNFDLNQKVEEP
+1104 APNFDLNQKIETP
-1117 YLASR
+1117 YLNSR
-1122 DTKPRV
+1122 ADSDNSKPRV

-1135 VNGQIEMAAGFTQ
+1135 VNGQLEMAAGFTQ

-1160 LLNGRINLRDFDGLV
+1160 LLEGRINLRDFDGLV

-1190 GWANSILF
+1190 GWANSIFF

-1210 ARPDTFSL
+1210 ARPNTFSL

-1233 IPGADN
+1233 IPGAEN

-1246 KSARFEARTVNVKIE
+1246 ESARFEARTVNVKVE
-1261 RTKSIFF
+1261 RTKSILF

-1279 VAHGEGYATLNTTE
+1279 VAHGEGLATLNATE

-1304 MRFVDSQGHPTETY
+1304 MRYVDSQGYPTETY
-1318 PLNPNGSLGGVTG
+1318 PLNPNGSVGGVTG

-1336 GRVTLMMPHPE
+1336 GRVTIMMPHPE

-1354 HSWKPEAWDEDGAW
+1354 HSWKPEQWDEDGAW

>member
-1 MSVGNSNLSWF
+1 
-12 RTAYYRASCYN
+12 
-23 TRTIYLAWQRCLDLT
+23 
-38 DYAFMMTIAGQ
+38 MMTIAGQ
-49 PFLTDFQTQQLISQ
+49 PFLTDFQTQQLINQ
-63 FQQKTALN
+63 FAQKTDLN
-71 VSQINSQQVYVLS
+71 VTQISTQQVFVLS
-84 RELSGT
+84 RELLG
-90 EHKKALDLFGIN
+90 EEQKKALDLLGVK
-102 EGIDLAAPQDNQI
+102 EQTSLEAATERQI
-115 QVIVGPRFGTISPW
+115 QVIVSPRFGTISPW

-139 CEIAINRVERVIV
+139 CELKINRIERVIV
-152 YTLTIDIEAADKK
+152 YTLTLEGATEDK

-171 QLLFDRMTQS
+171 RLLYDRMTQS

-186 NDVNNLFDD
+186 NDVNKLFDD
-195 QQPAS
+195 EPPAS
-200 LNHIDVIGQGRT
+200 LNHIDVMGAGRS
-212 ALESANTEFGFA
+212 ALESANTTFGFA
-224 LSVEDIDYLMN
+224 LSSDDIDYLMH
-235 AYVNELKRNPT
+235 AYVNDLQRNPT

-262 HKIFNAEWKV
+262 HKIFNAEWTI
-272 DGAVQPKSLFQ
+272 DGEVQPKSLFQ
-283 MIKNTYKAN
+283 MIKNTYQSN
-292 PQGILSA
+292 PEGILSA

-305 VMAGSEGL
+305 VMAGAEGM
-313 RFYPVPENAT
+313 RYYPIPEDAKNPNA
-323 DANSVH
+323 AH
-329 PYDFHQEEIDI
+329 PYGFHQEAIDI

-400 EQSGQLSTQ
+400 EQSGQVSTQ
-409 DYGTPDRMATSLEIM
+409 DYGTPERMATSLEIM

-481 NLIEKNAIQQG
+481 NLIEKNPIREG

-517 GSLDEGLDFA
+517 GELDEGLDFA

-543 MDRCWALAGNGQSG
+543 IDRCWALAGN
-557 NDVDASNNG
+557 DAEVSNASQ
-566 KDGNPIVSLHDVGAG
+566 DGNPIVSIHDVGAG

-590 VNDHEMGAV
+590 VDDHDMGAV
-599 LNLRKIPSLEAGMS
+599 LNLRHIPSLEAGMS

-633 SKDQFDAICTRERCP
+633 SKAQFDAICARERCP
-648 YAILGEATEIRQ
+648 YAILGEATEVRE
-660 LVVNDDLLAE
+660 LRVDDELLDD

-685 QMQRSFSRQENELP
+685 KMQRSFEVQANELA
-699 PLELNNFNLA
+699 PLVLNDFDLS
-709 ESIKDVLRHPT
+709 ESVKDVLRHPT

-756 VTASGLLAIEGQ
+756 ITASGLITLDGQ
-768 PMSGEAMSVGERTPV
+768 AMTGEAMSIGERTPV
-783 ALISPKA
+783 ALIDPKA

-823 CGEDAEDAA
+823 CGDDTEDAA
-832 LFDAVYTVGE
+832 LFDAVHTVGE

-865 TDSTDE
+865 TDDNDAKEDSQ
-871 GSTDKSVV
+871 DKSVV

-892 IDVAKTLTPELING
+892 VDVAKTLTPELING
-906 DSAFYRIDLSKGK
+906 DSAFYRLDLSRGK

-940 LTQPSD
+940 LDKPSD
-946 LVDFFNFIQAGNAQ
+946 LVDFFNFVQAGNEQ
-960 GVISAYHDIGDG
+960 GIISAYHDIGDG

-993 DDKNLLGQLFSEELG
+993 SDDNLLGQLFSEELG
-1008 AVIQVLPENVAALMQ
+1008 AVIQVLPENVADLIT
-1023 LAEEFN
+1023 LAEEHN

-1051 LHMGDDTLRFSRSEL
+1051 LHQGDKTLSFKRSEL

-1078 RRRDNPACVQQE
+1078 RRRDNPECVQQE
-1090 YDLIADASHKGLIA
+1090 YDLIADTNHKGLIA
-1104 APNFDLNQKVEEP
+1104 APNFDLNQKIETP
-1117 YLASR
+1117 YLNSR
-1122 DTKPRV
+1122 ADSDNSKPRV

-1135 VNGQIEMAAGFTQ
+1135 VNGQLEMAAGFTQ

-1160 LLNGRINLRDFDGLV
+1160 LLEGRINLRDFDGLV

-1210 ARPDTFSL
+1210 ARPNTFSL

-1233 IPGADN
+1233 IPGAEN

-1246 KSARFEARTVNVKIE
+1246 ESARFEARTVNVKVE
-1261 RTKSIFF
+1261 RTKSILF

-1279 VAHGEGYATLNTTE
+1279 VAHGEGLATLNATE

-1304 MRFVDSQGHPTETY
+1304 MRYVDSQGHPTETY
-1318 PLNPNGSLGGVTG
+1318 PLNPNGSVGGVTG

-1336 GRVTLMMPHPE
+1336 GRVTIMMPHPE

-1354 HSWKPEAWDEDGAW
+1354 HSWKPEQWDEDGAW

>member
-1 MSVGNSNLSWF
+1 
-12 RTAYYRASCYN
+12 
-23 TRTIYLAWQRCLDLT
+23 
-38 DYAFMMTIAGQ
+38 MMTIAGQ
-49 PFLTDFQTQQLISQ
+49 PFLTDFQTQQLINQ
-63 FQQKTALN
+63 FAQKTDLN
-71 VSQINSQQVYVLS
+71 VTQISTQQVFVLS
-84 RELSGT
+84 RELLG
-90 EHKKALDLFGIN
+90 EEQKKALDLLGVK
-102 EGIDLAAPQDNQI
+102 EQTSLEAATERQI
-115 QVIVGPRFGTISPW
+115 QVIVSPRFGTISPW

-139 CEIAINRVERVIV
+139 CELKINRIERVIV
-152 YTLTIDIEAADKK
+152 YTLTLEGATEDK

-171 QLLFDRMTQS
+171 RLLYDRMTQS

-186 NDVNNLFDD
+186 NDVNKLFDD
-195 QQPAS
+195 EPPAS
-200 LNHIDVIGQGRT
+200 LNHIDVMGAGRS
-212 ALESANTEFGFA
+212 ALESANTTFGFA
-224 LSVEDIDYLMN
+224 LSSDDIDYLMH
-235 AYVNELKRNPT
+235 AYVNDLQRNPT

-262 HKIFNAEWKV
+262 HKIFNAEWTAN
-272 DGAVQPKSLFQ
+272 GEVQPKSLFQ
-283 MIKNTYKAN
+283 MIKNTYQSN
-292 PQGILSA
+292 PEGILSA

-305 VMAGSEGL
+305 VMAGAEGM
-313 RFYPVPENAT
+313 RYYPIPEDAKNPNA
-323 DANSVH
+323 AH
-329 PYDFHQEEIDI
+329 PYGFHQEAIDI

-400 EQSGQLSTQ
+400 EQSGQVSTQ
-409 DYGTPDRMATSLEIM
+409 DYGTPERMATSLEIM

-481 NLIEKNAIQQG
+481 NLIEKNPIRAG

-517 GSLDEGLDFA
+517 GELDEGLDFA

-543 MDRCWALAGNGQSG
+543 IDRCWALAGN
-557 NDVDASNNG
+557 DIDASNAS
-566 KDGNPIVSLHDVGAG
+566 KDGNPIVSIHDVGAG

-590 VNDHEMGAV
+590 VDDHDMGAV
-599 LNLRKIPSLEAGMS
+599 LNLRHVPSLEAGMS

-633 SKDQFDAICTRERCP
+633 RKAQFDAICARERCP
-648 YAILGEATEIRQ
+648 YAILGEATEVRE
-660 LVVNDDLLAE
+660 LRVDDELLDD

-685 QMQRSFSRQENELP
+685 KMQRSFEVQANELA
-699 PLELNNFNLA
+699 PLVLNDFDLS
-709 ESIKDVLRHPT
+709 ESVKDVLRHPT
-720 VASKSFLISI
+720 VASKSFLVSI

-756 VTASGLLAIEGQ
+756 ITASGLIALDGQ
-768 PMSGEAMSVGERTPV
+768 AMTGEAMSIGERTPV
-783 ALISPKA
+783 ALIDPKA
-790 SARLAVGEAIT
+790 SARLAIGEAIT

-806 RISQLSD
+806 RIAQLSD

-823 CGEDAEDAA
+823 CGDDVEDAA
-832 LFDAVYTVGE
+832 LFDAVHTVGE

-865 TDSTDE
+865 TDDNDAKEDSQ
-871 GSTDKSVV
+871 DKSVV

-892 IDVAKTLTPELING
+892 VNVAKTLTPELING
-906 DSAFYRIDLSKGK
+906 DSAFYRLDLSRGK

-940 LTQPSD
+940 LDKPSD
-946 LVDFFNFIQAGNAQ
+946 LIDFFNFVQEGNEQ
-960 GVISAYHDIGDG
+960 GIISAYHDIGDG

-993 DDKNLLGQLFSEELG
+993 SDDNLLGQLFSEELG
-1008 AVIQVLPENVAALMQ
+1008 AVIQVLPEDVAALVA
-1023 LAEEFN
+1023 LADEYN

-1051 LHMGDDTLRFSRSEL
+1051 LHQGDKTLRFSRSEL

-1078 RRRDNPACVQQE
+1078 HRRDNPECVQQE
-1090 YDLIADASHKGLIA
+1090 YDLIADTNHKGLIA
-1104 APNFDLNQKVEEP
+1104 APNFDLNQKIETP
-1117 YLASR
+1117 YLNSR
-1122 DTKPRV
+1122 ADSDNSKPRV

-1135 VNGQIEMAAGFTQ
+1135 VNGQLEMAAGFTQ

-1160 LLNGRINLRDFDGLV
+1160 LLSGRINLRDFDGLV

-1210 ARPDTFSL
+1210 ARPNTFSL

-1233 IPGADN
+1233 IPGAEN

-1246 KSARFEARTVNVKIE
+1246 ESARFEARTVNVKVE
-1261 RTKSIFF
+1261 RTKSILF

-1279 VAHGEGYATLNTTE
+1279 VAHGEGLATLNATE

-1304 MRFVDSQGHPTETY
+1304 MRYVDSQGYPTETY
-1318 PLNPNGSLGGVTG
+1318 PLNPNGSVGGVTG

-1336 GRVTLMMPHPE
+1336 GRVTIMMPHPE

-1354 HSWKPEAWDEDGAW
+1354 HSWKPEQWDEDGAW

>member
-1 MSVGNSNLSWF
+1 
-12 RTAYYRASCYN
+12 
-23 TRTIYLAWQRCLDLT
+23 
-38 DYAFMMTIAGQ
+38 MMTIAGQ

-63 FQQKTALN
+63 FQQKTELN
-71 VSQINSQQVYVLS
+71 VSQIHTQQVYVLS
-84 RELSGT
+84 RDLVGNEQ
-90 EHKKALDLFGIN
+90 KKALDLFGVHADIQ
-102 EGIDLAAPQDNQI
+102 LAAPEDNQI

-139 CEIAINRVERVIV
+139 CEIEIKRVERVIV
-152 YTLTIDIEAADKK
+152 YTLTIDAKADGDVGATNNK
-165 LPTAAE
+165 LPKAAE

-186 NDVNNLFDD
+186 NDVNKLFDD
-195 QQPAS
+195 EQPAS
-200 LNHIDVIGQGRT
+200 LNRIDVIGQGQS
-212 ALESANTEFGFA
+212 ALENANKEFGFA
-224 LSVEDIDYLMN
+224 LSSEDIDYLMN

-262 HKIFNAEWKV
+262 HKIFNAQWTV
-272 DGAVQPKSLFQ
+272 DGEVQPKSLFQ

-305 VMAGSEGL
+305 VMAGAKGL
-313 RFYPVPENAT
+313 RYYPVPTDAT
-323 DANSVH
+323 DANSAH
-329 PYDFHQEEIDI
+329 PYGFHQEEIDI

-400 EQSGQLSTQ
+400 EQSGQVSTQ

-457 KDGSEM
+457 KDGSQM

-517 GSLDEGLDFA
+517 GELDEGLDFA

-543 MDRCWALAGNGQSG
+543 IDRCWALAGNEASG
-557 NDVDASNNG
+557 NDADASNTSNAS
-566 KDGNPIVSLHDVGAG
+566 KDGNPIVSIHDVGAG

-590 VNDHEMGAV
+590 VNDHEMGAH

-633 SKDQFDAICTRERCP
+633 SKDQFDAICARERCP
-648 YAILGEATEIRQ
+648 YAILGVATEVRQ
-660 LVVNDDLLAE
+660 LIVDDELLDE

-685 QMQRSFSRQENELP
+685 QMQRSFSRQEKELP

-756 VTASGLLAIEGQ
+756 VTASGLLALDGQ

-783 ALISPKA
+783 ALINPKA

-806 RISQLSD
+806 RINQLSD
-813 ITMSANWMAA
+813 INMSANWMAA
-823 CGEDAEDAA
+823 CGDDNEDAA
-832 LFDAVYTVGE
+832 LFDAVHAIGE

-865 TDSTDE
+865 TDSNKD

-940 LTQPSD
+940 LEKPSD
-946 LVDFFNFIQAGNAQ
+946 LIDFFNFVQAGNAQ

-1029 VSDMLSLVG
+1029 ISDMLSLVG
-1038 QSTEED
+1038 QSCEED

-1090 YDLIADASHKGLIA
+1090 YDLISDASHQGLIA

-1122 DTKPRV
+1122 ENKPRV

-1135 VNGQIEMAAGFTQ
+1135 VNGQTEMAAGFTQ

-1160 LLNGRINLRDFDGLV
+1160 LLEGRINLRDFDGLV

-1233 IPGADN
+1233 IPGAEN

-1246 KSARFEARTVNVKIE
+1246 KSARFEARTVNVKVE
-1261 RTKSIFF
+1261 RTKSILF

-1318 PLNPNGSLGGVTG
+1318 PLNPNGSVGGVTG

-1336 GRVTLMMPHPE
+1336 GRVTIMMPHPE
-1347 RNLKAYN
+1347 RTLRAYN

>member
-1 MSVGNSNLSWF
+1 VE
-12 RTAYYRASCYN
+12 
-23 TRTIYLAWQRCLDLT
+23 
-38 DYAFMMTIAGQ
+38 YAFMMTIAGQ

-63 FQQKTALN
+63 FQQKTELN
-71 VSQINSQQVYVLS
+71 VSQIHTQQVYVLS
-84 RELSGT
+84 RELEGD
-90 EHKKALDLFGIN
+90 EHKKALDLLAV
-102 EGIDLAAPQDNQI
+102 DRTTVLAAPKNNQL
-115 QVIVGPRFGTISPW
+115 QVIVSPRFGTISPW

-139 CEIAINRVERVIV
+139 CEIKINRVERVIV
-152 YTLTIDIEAADKK
+152 YTLTVDGKADGDVSKSQLSET
-165 LPTAAE
+165 LPVDAE
-171 QLLFDRMTQS
+171 QLLFDKMTQS

-186 NDVNNLFDD
+186 AAVNHLFDD
-195 QQPAS
+195 GQPAS
-200 LNHIDVIGQGRT
+200 LNHIDVIGQGQA

-224 LSVEDIDYLMN
+224 LSSEDIDYLMN

-262 HKIFNAEWKV
+262 HKIFNAEWTV
-272 DGAVQPKSLFQ
+272 DGEVQPKSLFQ

-305 VMAGSEGL
+305 VMAGAEGM
-313 RFYPVPENAT
+313 RFYPIPVSNTDDAA
-323 DANSVH
+323 DANSAH
-329 PYDFHQEEIDI
+329 IYDFHQEEIDI

-449 FQLDTSAA
+449 FQLDTSVA
-457 KDGSEM
+457 KDGSQM

-481 NLIEKNAIQQG
+481 NLIEKNSIQQG

-543 MDRCWALAGNGQSG
+543 MDRCWALAGN
-557 NDVDASNNG
+557 DVDASNNG

-590 VNDHEMGAV
+590 VNDHEMGAI

-633 SKDQFDAICTRERCP
+633 SEAQFDAICARERCP
-648 YAILGEATEIRQ
+648 YAILGTATDIRQ
-660 LVVNDDLLAE
+660 LVVDDELLPE

-685 QMQRSFSRQENELP
+685 QMKRSFERQENELP
-699 PLELNNFNLA
+699 PLELNDFDLA
-709 ESIKDVLRHPT
+709 DSIKDVLRHPT

-740 RDQYVGRYQ
+740 RDQFVGRYQ

-756 VTASGLLAIEGQ
+756 VTASGLIALDGQ

-823 CGEDAEDAA
+823 CGDDNEDAA

-865 TDSTDE
+865 TDGNDNQ
-871 GSTDKSVV
+871 DKSVV

-892 IDVAKTLTPELING
+892 VDVAKTLTPELING

-940 LTQPSD
+940 LDKPSD

-960 GVISAYHDIGDG
+960 NVISAYHDIGDG

-993 DDKNLLGQLFSEELG
+993 NDENLLGQLFSEELG

-1051 LHMGDDTLRFSRSEL
+1051 LHIGIDGINDTLRFSRTEL

-1090 YDLIADASHKGLIA
+1090 YDLISDVNHKGLIA

-1117 YLASR
+1117 YLNSR
-1122 DTKPRV
+1122 ADSNNSKPRV

-1135 VNGQIEMAAGFTQ
+1135 VNGQTEMAAGFTQ

-1160 LLNGRINLRDFDGLV
+1160 LLSGRINLRDFDGLV

-1233 IPGADN
+1233 IPGAEN

-1246 KSARFEARTVNVKIE
+1246 KSARFEARTVNVKVE
-1261 RTKSIFF
+1261 RTKSILF

-1279 VAHGEGYATLNTTE
+1279 VAHGEGYATLNETE

-1336 GRVTLMMPHPE
+1336 GRVTIMMPHPE
-1347 RNLKAYN
+1347 RTLRAYN

>member
-1 MSVGNSNLSWF
+1 M
-12 RTAYYRASCYN
+12 
-23 TRTIYLAWQRCLDLT
+23 QRPITSHDHNATSTL
-38 DYAFMMTIAGQ
+38 YSMEQAFMMTIAGQ

-71 VSQINSQQVYVLS
+71 VTQISTQQVYVLS
-84 RELSGT
+84 RELDGD
-90 EHKKALDLFGIN
+90 EHKKALDL
-102 EGIDLAAPQDNQI
+102 LAVTNTTDFTAAQANQL

-139 CEIAINRVERVIV
+139 CEISIKRVERVIV
-152 YTLTIDIEAADKK
+152 YTLTVSDYKQAK
-165 LPTAAE
+165 LPAAAE

-186 NDVNNLFDD
+186 ADTSKLFDD

-200 LNHIDVIGQGRT
+200 LNHVDVIGAGRS
-212 ALESANTEFGFA
+212 ALESANTQFGFA
-224 LSVEDIDYLMN
+224 LSSEDIDYLMN
-235 AYVNELKRNPT
+235 AYVDELQRNPT

-262 HKIFNAEWKV
+262 HKIFNAEWTI
-272 DGAVQPKSLFQ
+272 DGEVQAKSLFQ
-283 MIKNTYKAN
+283 MIKNTYKQN

-305 VMAGSEGL
+305 VMAGAEGW
-313 RFYPVPENAT
+313 RFYPVPKNAT
-323 DANSVH
+323 DINSTH
-329 PYDFHQEEIDI
+329 PYDFHQEDIDI

-400 EQSGQLSTQ
+400 EQSGTLSTQ

-424 TEAPLGSANFS
+424 TQAPLGSANFS

-457 KDGSEM
+457 KDGSQM

-481 NLIEKNAIQQG
+481 NLIEKNTIQQG

-543 MDRCWALAGNGQSG
+543 MDRCWALAGN
-557 NDVDASNNG
+557 DVDVSNGG

-590 VNDHEMGAV
+590 VNDHEMGAH
-599 LNLRKIPSLEAGMS
+599 LNLRRIPSLEAGMS

-623 ERYVLAIRPE
+623 ERYVLAIHPE
-633 SKDQFDAICTRERCP
+633 SEAQFDAICERERCP
-648 YAILGEATEIRQ
+648 YAILGTATDIRQ
-660 LVVNDDLLAE
+660 LIVDDELLAE

-685 QMQRSFSRQENELP
+685 KMKRSFSRQQATLP
-699 PLELNNFNLA
+699 ALQLDEVNLA
-709 ESIKDVLRHPT
+709 DSITDVLRHPT

-756 VTASGLLAIEGQ
+756 VTATGLRSLAGQ
-768 PMSGEAMSVGERTPV
+768 PMTGEAMSVGERTPV
-783 ALISPKA
+783 ALISPTA

-806 RISQLSD
+806 CIAQLSD

-823 CGEDAEDAA
+823 CGDDSEDAA
-832 LFDAVYTVGE
+832 LFDAVYAVGE

-865 TDSTDE
+865 TDEDAET
-871 GSTDKSVV
+871 GAQDKSVV

-892 IDVAKTLTPELING
+892 VDVAKTLTPELLNG

-919 LRLGGSILAQTASQ
+919 LRLGGSILAQTLSQ
-933 LGNECPD
+933 LGNDCPD

-960 GVISAYHDIGDG
+960 NVISAYHDIGDG

-993 DDKNLLGQLFSEELG
+993 TDDNLLGQLFSEELG
-1008 AVIQVLPENVAALMQ
+1008 AVIQVLPENVPALMQ
-1023 LAEEFN
+1023 MAEEFN
-1029 VSDMLSLVG
+1029 VGDMLSLVG
-1038 QSTEED
+1038 HSTEED

-1051 LHMGDDTLRFSRSEL
+1051 KLIGEDTLSFSRGEL
-1066 QQEWSQVSYQIA
+1066 QQQWSQVSYQIA

-1090 YDLIADASHKGLIA
+1090 YDLITDSSHKGLIA
-1104 APNFDLNQKVEEP
+1104 APNFDLNQKVEAP
-1117 YLASR
+1117 YLNSR
-1122 DTKPRV
+1122 ETKPRV

-1135 VNGQIEMAAGFTQ
+1135 VNGQLEMAAGFTQ

-1160 LLNGRINLRDFDGLV
+1160 LLKGRINLRDFDGLV

-1198 HDELRMQFVRFF
+1198 HDDLRMQFVRFF

-1233 IPGADN
+1233 IPGAEN

-1246 KSARFEARTVNVKIE
+1246 KSARFEGRTVNVKIE
-1261 RTKSIFF
+1261 RTKSILF

-1279 VAHGEGYATLNTTE
+1279 VAHGEGLATLNSTE

-1304 MRFVDSQGHPTETY
+1304 MRYVDSQGHPTETY

-1336 GRVTLMMPHPE
+1336 GRVTIMMPHPE
-1347 RNLKAYN
+1347 RTLSAYN

-1376 AWLR
+1376 AWVR